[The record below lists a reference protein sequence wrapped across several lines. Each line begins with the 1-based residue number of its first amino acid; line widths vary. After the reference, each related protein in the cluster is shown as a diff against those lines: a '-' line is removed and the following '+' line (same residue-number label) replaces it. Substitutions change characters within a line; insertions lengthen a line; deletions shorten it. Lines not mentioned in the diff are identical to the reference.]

1 MFDIIA
7 ILIPIILAIC
17 IVLVIRI
24 INDTSLRKRLAETQT
39 EKSIVEKILDTQSEQ
54 RSRSLIS
61 WGVSILSIGISV
73 TIVGLLDLNANDP
86 LAYGII
92 FIACGLSLLVAYILT
107 KQKTNT

>member
-17 IVLVIRI
+17 IVVVIRI

-39 EKSIVEKILDTQSEQ
+39 EKAVVEKMLDTQSKQ
-54 RSRSLIS
+54 RSNSLLS
-61 WGVSILSIGISV
+61 WAASILSIGIAI
-73 TIVGLLDLNANDP
+73 TIVGLLGLGANDP

-92 FIACGLSLLVAYILT
+92 FIACGLSLLIAYLLT
-107 KQKTNT
+107 KPKL

>member
-39 EKSIVEKILDTQSEQ
+39 EKDIVEKLLDTQSEQ

-61 WGVSILSIGISV
+61 WAASILSIGIAT
-73 TIVGLLDLNANDP
+73 TIVGLMELDASDP
-86 LAYGII
+86 TAYGII
-92 FIACGLSLLVAYILT
+92 FIACGLSLLIAYLLT
-107 KQKTNT
+107 KPKH